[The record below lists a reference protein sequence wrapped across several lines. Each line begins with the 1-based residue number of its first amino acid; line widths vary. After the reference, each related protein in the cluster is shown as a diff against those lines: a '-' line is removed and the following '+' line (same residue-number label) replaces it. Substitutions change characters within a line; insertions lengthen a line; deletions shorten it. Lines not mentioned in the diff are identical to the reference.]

1 MDYSPWGR
9 KQLDTTEQ
17 LSLSQVAQW
26 LRVCLPG
33 QEMQV
38 QSLGQEDPLE
48 EERAIHSALLA
59 WKIPWTEEP
68 GRLQFTGSQ
77 KNHDL
82 VAKQQQQPFSP
93 NLRMICLP
101 LFAAVRG
108 FLVHAPIA

>member
-26 LRVCLPG
+26 LRICLPG

-68 GRLQFTGSQ
+68 GRSYGPWGHRESDTTETTEPALEI
-77 KNHDL
+77 
-82 VAKQQQQPFSP
+82 
-93 NLRMICLP
+93 LRK
-101 LFAAVRG
+101 
-108 FLVHAPIA
+108 